1 MAMAMTM
8 TMTMNYELST
18 IISTEL
24 LPLTGAA

>member
-1 MAMAMTM
+1 MGTMAM